1 MKNYCLIVAFLACAC
16 TSVYRVKTLEP
27 EPLREA
33 PKNIVTPDEP
43 SWKDG
48 DYYTNK
54 ERSFAEKYG
63 PSNTKTLPYTSYSP
77 YPKTKILTKKDVKTA
92 LSKLSVHDIV
102 AQLNS
107 KFFDG
112 KLKLQDQA
120 NLATYINDATTEY
133 ESLCLDTLL
142 KKLAE
147 QYFLIKNQADGA
159 FNTVSA
165 FEELAGSTN
174 NLLPTSVYNRI
185 KIGVAHVVNHVN
197 PNAAKVSIDKVSQDM
212 DKANTLAKVQKMGDD
227 FIEKIKALDI
237 EKQSQAIEKLFGET
251 NSEYLK
257 YNISNLKGFFKKS
270 FLILDKEERER
281 IKKFL
286 SDGFGLRRLD
296 SDYYSMMKNLF
307 EKDIIPFMESVDLN
321 ARVLKNKKRLA
332 SFCDDITKILEAPG
346 QQNKIQCIY
355 GLFHVNNLDDTN
367 NQVEELS
374 RILKKD
380 LNGLTN
386 TDTRMIELVFKYYD
400 LKITNE
406 DYSKIKEWFEKITPL
421 IHSVLENAR
430 KEAEAKKKAD
440 AENAQKSNYFEPAV
454 EIANAYKVLGVE
466 PGAAPDQVTNA
477 YRILARK
484 NHPDKQINQ
493 SEDVKNKAEATMK
506 ELNNAIA
513 LLRNNGRAL

>member
-1 MKNYCLIVAFLACAC
+1 MNHLERIKQQLMVKPDIQERERVA
-16 TSVYRVKTLEP
+16 VVIKGEKK
-27 EPLREA
+27 
-33 PKNIVTPDEP
+33 PKAI
-43 SWKDG
+43 
-48 DYYTNK
+48 K
-54 ERSFAEKYG
+54 ERKKAEKTIGDEILKGVTDLGEQISVIQQLEGIIPATIHVPEMSELKKYG
-63 PSNTKTLPYTSYSP
+63 KEETKRPLIID
-77 YPKTKILTKKDVKTA
+77 KTNQGYDR
-92 LSKLSVHDIV
+92 
-102 AQLNS
+102 
-107 KFFDG
+107 
-112 KLKLQDQA
+112 
-120 NLATYINDATTEY
+120 E
-133 ESLCLDTLL
+133 TLL